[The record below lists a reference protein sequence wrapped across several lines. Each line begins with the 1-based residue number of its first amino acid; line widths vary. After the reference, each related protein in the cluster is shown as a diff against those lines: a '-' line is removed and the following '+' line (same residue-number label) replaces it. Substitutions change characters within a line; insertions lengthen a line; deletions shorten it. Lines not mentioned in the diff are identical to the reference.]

1 MKSGK
6 NIFKLSR
13 SQWIGVA
20 VLASS
25 MGLAAAVTVPNIFV
39 PNTPISASQMN
50 ANFAALG
57 NFGSILSVVR
67 VQAPTPDIVTHA
79 TASCPAGRFA
89 TGGGCAI
96 NTATA
101 ASVVK
106 IDEPVVIGTAP
117 TGWTCACQA
126 PTSPSG
132 QTCGITATAICTAP

>member
-6 NIFKLSR
+6 SIFKLSR

-25 MGLAAAVTVPNIFV
+25 MGLAAAVTVPNIFSAGS
-39 PNTPISASQMN
+39 TISASQVN

-57 NFGSILSVVR
+57 NYGSILSVVR
-67 VQAPTPDIVTHA
+67 VQAPTPDIVTLA
-79 TASCPAGRFA
+79 TASCPAGGFA

-106 IDEPVVIGTAP
+106 IDEPVVAGTAP

-126 PTSPSG
+126 SG
-132 QTCGITATAICTAP
+132 STTCGITATAICTAP